1 VKISIS
7 GIRGI
12 FGKDLMLNDV
22 LKFSNN
28 FSVLIKSK
36 KCVIG
41 TDTRL
46 SRNMI
51 AETVKAGLMQCGI
64 DIYNLGIVPTPVVFR
79 ESRKYG
85 AGIVI
90 TSSHN
95 PTEWNGLKLIIEGKG
110 VNQEQL
116 EIITNEQITSKS
128 NIGLENNINSAYID
142 DAVKIIGKVSNSP
155 KVIVDVGGG
164 SAKNIASSLLQKIG
178 CNVITIND
186 DLEKSSRGPD
196 PTSDPLDELIS
207 KSKDS
212 DIGFAFDLD
221 ADRLVVVKNGKKLSS
236 DVTLGLGVAKALQ
249 LGCKNFVLSLDTSIS
264 IEKYIK
270 KKGGTVFRS
279 KVGEVNVI
287 EKIIETQSCAGGEG
301 SSGGFIFP
309 DFNFCRD
316 GILTSGLIVSLM
328 RKDEF
333 HDVLNL
339 MEGYHQIREKIE
351 VDLECQEKIL
361 KAVFDILKEKYRDL
375 QTLDGIKVVV
385 NEDSWFLIRKSN
397 TENIIRIS
405 TESNSL
411 EDAKNIHLQIKEL
424 VKQSHEQ
431 IKRKKDN

>member
-1 VKISIS
+1 
-7 GIRGI
+7 
-12 FGKDLMLNDV
+12 MLNDV

-36 KCVIG
+36 KCVVG

-46 SRNMI
+46 SRNII
-51 AETVKAGLMQCGI
+51 AENVKAGLMQCGV
-64 DIYNLGIVPTPVVFR
+64 DIYNLGVVPTPVVFR

-85 AGIVI
+85 AGIVV
-90 TSSHN
+90 TASHN
-95 PTEWNGLKLIIEGKG
+95 PTEWNGLKMLIDGKG
-110 VNQEQL
+110 INQEQL
-116 EIITNEQITSKS
+116 DLITNEQVTNKSK
-128 NIGLENNINSAYID
+128 IGLENNINSAYVD
-142 DAVKIIGKVSNSP
+142 EAAQIIGKVSDNP

-178 CNVITIND
+178 CDVITINN

-196 PTSDPLDELIS
+196 PTSDPLDELVS
-207 KSKDS
+207 KSKDV

-236 DVTLGLGVAKALQ
+236 DSTLGLGVAKALE

-287 EKIIETQSCAGGEG
+287 EKIVETQSCAGGEG

-333 HDVLNL
+333 SDVLNL
-339 MEGYHQIREKIE
+339 MEKYHQIREKIE
-351 VDLECQEKIL
+351 VGLEYQEKVL
-361 KAVFDILKEKYRDL
+361 KNLFDVLKEKYRNL
-375 QTLDGIKVVV
+375 QTLDGIKVIVD
-385 NEDSWFLIRKSN
+385 EDSWFLIRKSN

-411 EDAKNIHLQIKEL
+411 EDARNIHLQTKEL
-424 VKQSHEQ
+424 VKQSYEQ
-431 IKRKKDN
+431 IK

>member
-1 VKISIS
+1 
-7 GIRGI
+7 
-12 FGKDLMLNDV
+12 MLNDV
-22 LKFSNN
+22 LKFSNS

-36 KCVIG
+36 KCVVG

-46 SRNMI
+46 SRNII
-51 AETVKAGLMQCGI
+51 AETVKAGLMQCGV
-64 DIYNLGIVPTPVVFR
+64 DIYNLGVVPTPVVFR

-85 AGIVI
+85 AGIVV
-90 TSSHN
+90 TASHN
-95 PTEWNGLKLIIEGKG
+95 PTEWNGLKMLIDGKG
-110 VNQEQL
+110 INQEQL
-116 EIITNEQITSKS
+116 DLITNEQVTNKSK
-128 NIGLENNINSAYID
+128 IGLENNINSAYVD
-142 DAVKIIGKVSNSP
+142 EAAQIIGKVSDNP

-178 CNVITIND
+178 CDVITINN

-196 PTSDPLDELIS
+196 PTSDPLDELVS
-207 KSKDS
+207 KSKDV

-236 DVTLGLGVAKALQ
+236 DSTLGLGVAKALE

-279 KVGEVNVI
+279 KVGEINVI
-287 EKIIETQSCAGGEG
+287 EKIVETQSCAGGEG

-333 HDVLNL
+333 SDVLNL
-339 MEGYHQIREKIE
+339 MEKYHQIREKIE
-351 VDLECQEKIL
+351 VGLEYQEKVL
-361 KAVFDILKEKYRDL
+361 KNLFDVLKEKYRNL
-375 QTLDGIKVVV
+375 QTLDGIKVIVD
-385 NEDSWFLIRKSN
+385 EDSWFLIRKSN

-411 EDAKNIHLQIKEL
+411 EDARNIHLQTKEL
-424 VKQSHEQ
+424 VKQSYEQ
-431 IKRKKDN
+431 IK

>member
-1 VKISIS
+1 
-7 GIRGI
+7 
-12 FGKDLMLNDV
+12 MLNDV

-36 KCVIG
+36 KCVVG

-46 SRNMI
+46 SRNII
-51 AETVKAGLMQCGI
+51 AETVKAGLMQCGV
-64 DIYNLGIVPTPVVFR
+64 DIYNLGVVPTPVVFR

-85 AGIVI
+85 AGIVV
-90 TSSHN
+90 TASHN
-95 PTEWNGLKLIIEGKG
+95 PTEWNGLKMLIDGKG
-110 VNQEQL
+110 INQEQL
-116 EIITNEQITSKS
+116 DLITNEQVTNKSK
-128 NIGLENNINSAYID
+128 IGLENNVNSAYVD
-142 DAVKIIGKVSNSP
+142 EAAQIIGKVSDNP

-178 CNVITIND
+178 CDVITINN

-196 PTSDPLDELIS
+196 PTSDPLDELVS
-207 KSKDS
+207 KSKDV

-236 DVTLGLGVAKALQ
+236 DSTLGLGVAKALE

-287 EKIIETQSCAGGEG
+287 EKIVETQSCAGGEG

-333 HDVLNL
+333 SDVLNL
-339 MEGYHQIREKIE
+339 MEKYHQIREKIE
-351 VDLECQEKIL
+351 VGLEYQEKVL
-361 KAVFDILKEKYRDL
+361 KNLFDVLKEKYRNL
-375 QTLDGIKVVV
+375 QTLDGIKVIVD
-385 NEDSWFLIRKSN
+385 EDSWFLIRKSN

-411 EDAKNIHLQIKEL
+411 EDARNIHLQTKEL
-424 VKQSHEQ
+424 VKQSYEQ
-431 IKRKKDN
+431 IK

>member
-1 VKISIS
+1 
-7 GIRGI
+7 
-12 FGKDLMLNDV
+12 MLNDV

-36 KCVIG
+36 KCVVG

-46 SRNMI
+46 SRNII
-51 AETVKAGLMQCGI
+51 AETVKAGLMQCGV
-64 DIYNLGIVPTPVVFR
+64 DIYNLGVVPTPVVFR

-85 AGIVI
+85 AGIVV
-90 TSSHN
+90 TASHN
-95 PTEWNGLKLIIEGKG
+95 PTEWNGLKMLIDGKG
-110 VNQEQL
+110 INQEQL
-116 EIITNEQITSKS
+116 DLITNEQVTNKSK
-128 NIGLENNINSAYID
+128 IGLENNINSAYVD
-142 DAVKIIGKVSNSP
+142 EAAQIIGKVSDNP

-178 CNVITIND
+178 CDVITINN

-196 PTSDPLDELIS
+196 PTSDPLDELVS
-207 KSKDS
+207 KSKDA

-236 DVTLGLGVAKALQ
+236 DYTLGLGVAKALE

-279 KVGEVNVI
+279 KIGEVNVI
-287 EKIIETQSCAGGEG
+287 EKIVETQSCAGGEG

-316 GILTSGLIVSLM
+316 GILTCGLIVSLM

-333 HDVLNL
+333 NDVLNL
-339 MEGYHQIREKIE
+339 MEKYHQIREKIE
-351 VDLECQEKIL
+351 VGLESQEKIL
-361 KAVFDILKEKYRDL
+361 KNLFDILKEKYRNL
-375 QTLDGIKVVV
+375 QTLDGIKVIVD
-385 NEDSWFLIRKSN
+385 EDSWFLIRKSN

-411 EDAKNIHLQIKEL
+411 EYARNIHLQTKEL
-424 VKQSHEQ
+424 VKQSYEQ
-431 IKRKKDN
+431 IK

>member
-1 VKISIS
+1 
-7 GIRGI
+7 
-12 FGKDLMLNDV
+12 MLNDV
-22 LKFSNN
+22 LKFSNS

-36 KCVIG
+36 KCVVG

-46 SRNMI
+46 SRNII
-51 AETVKAGLMQCGI
+51 AETVKAGLMQCGV
-64 DIYNLGIVPTPVVFR
+64 DIYNLGVVPTPVVFR
-79 ESRKYG
+79 ESQKYG
-85 AGIVI
+85 AGIVV
-90 TSSHN
+90 TASHN
-95 PTEWNGLKLIIEGKG
+95 PTEWNGLKMLIDGKG
-110 VNQEQL
+110 INQEQVDL
-116 EIITNEQITSKS
+116 ITNEQVTNKSK
-128 NIGLENNINSAYID
+128 IGLENNINSAYVD
-142 DAVKIIGKVSNSP
+142 EAAQIIGKVSDNP

-178 CNVITIND
+178 CDVITINN

-196 PTSDPLDELIS
+196 PTSDPLDELVS
-207 KSKDS
+207 KSKNV

-236 DVTLGLGVAKALQ
+236 DSTLGLGVAKALE
-249 LGCKNFVLSLDTSIS
+249 LGCKNFVLSQDTSIS

-287 EKIIETQSCAGGEG
+287 EKIVETQSCAGGEG

-333 HDVLNL
+333 SDVLNL
-339 MEGYHQIREKIE
+339 MEKYHQIREKIE
-351 VDLECQEKIL
+351 VGLEYQEKIL
-361 KAVFDILKEKYRDL
+361 KNLFDILKEKYRNL
-375 QTLDGIKVVV
+375 QTLDGIKVIVD
-385 NEDSWFLIRKSN
+385 EDSWFLIRKSN

-411 EDAKNIHLQIKEL
+411 EDARNIHLQTKEL
-424 VKQSHEQ
+424 VKQSYEQ
-431 IKRKKDN
+431 IK

>member
-1 VKISIS
+1 
-7 GIRGI
+7 
-12 FGKDLMLNDV
+12 MLNDV
-22 LKFSNN
+22 LKFSNS

-36 KCVIG
+36 KCVVG

-46 SRNMI
+46 SRNII
-51 AETVKAGLMQCGI
+51 AETVKAGLMQCGV
-64 DIYNLGIVPTPVVFR
+64 DIYNLGVVPTPVVFR

-85 AGIVI
+85 AGIVV
-90 TSSHN
+90 TASHN
-95 PTEWNGLKLIIEGKG
+95 PTEWNGLKMLIDGKG
-110 VNQEQL
+110 INQEQL
-116 EIITNEQITSKS
+116 DLITNEQVTNKSK
-128 NIGLENNINSAYID
+128 IGLENNINSAYVD
-142 DAVKIIGKVSNSP
+142 EAAQIIGKVSDNP

-178 CNVITIND
+178 CDVITINN

-196 PTSDPLDELIS
+196 PTSDPLDELVS
-207 KSKDS
+207 KSKDV

-236 DVTLGLGVAKALQ
+236 DSTLGLGVAKALE

-287 EKIIETQSCAGGEG
+287 EKIVETQSCAGGEG

-333 HDVLNL
+333 SDVLNL
-339 MEGYHQIREKIE
+339 MEKYHQIREKIE
-351 VDLECQEKIL
+351 VGLEYQEKVL
-361 KAVFDILKEKYRDL
+361 KNLFDVLKEKYRNL
-375 QTLDGIKVVV
+375 QTLDGIKVIV

-411 EDAKNIHLQIKEL
+411 EDARNIHLQTKEL
-424 VKQSHEQ
+424 VKQSYEQ
-431 IKRKKDN
+431 IK

>member
-1 VKISIS
+1 
-7 GIRGI
+7 
-12 FGKDLMLNDV
+12 MLNDV
-22 LKFSNN
+22 LKFSNS

-36 KCVIG
+36 KCVVG

-46 SRNMI
+46 SRNII
-51 AETVKAGLMQCGI
+51 AETVKAGLMQCGV
-64 DIYNLGIVPTPVVFR
+64 DIYNLGVVPTPVVFR

-85 AGIVI
+85 AGIVV
-90 TSSHN
+90 TASHN
-95 PTEWNGLKLIIEGKG
+95 PTEWNGLKMLIDGKG
-110 VNQEQL
+110 INQEQL
-116 EIITNEQITSKS
+116 DLITNEQVTNKSK
-128 NIGLENNINSAYID
+128 IGLENNVNSAYVD
-142 DAVKIIGKVSNSP
+142 EAAQIIGKVSDNP

-178 CNVITIND
+178 CDVITINN

-196 PTSDPLDELIS
+196 PTSDPLDELVS
-207 KSKDS
+207 KSKNV

-236 DVTLGLGVAKALQ
+236 DSTLGLGVAKALE

-287 EKIIETQSCAGGEG
+287 EKIVETQSCAGGEG

-333 HDVLNL
+333 SDVLNL
-339 MEGYHQIREKIE
+339 MEKYHQIREKIE
-351 VDLECQEKIL
+351 VGLEYQEKIL
-361 KAVFDILKEKYRDL
+361 KNLFDVLKEKYRNL

-385 NEDSWFLIRKSN
+385 DEDSWFLIRKSN

-411 EDAKNIHLQIKEL
+411 EDARNIHLQTKEL
-424 VKQSHEQ
+424 VKQSYEQ
-431 IKRKKDN
+431 IK

>member
-1 VKISIS
+1 
-7 GIRGI
+7 
-12 FGKDLMLNDV
+12 MLNDV
-22 LKFSNN
+22 LKFSNS

-36 KCVIG
+36 KCVVG

-46 SRNMI
+46 SRNII
-51 AETVKAGLMQCGI
+51 AETVKAGLMQCGV
-64 DIYNLGIVPTPVVFR
+64 DIYNLGVVPTPVVFR

-85 AGIVI
+85 AGIVV
-90 TSSHN
+90 TASHN
-95 PTEWNGLKLIIEGKG
+95 PTEWNGLKMLIDGKG
-110 VNQEQL
+110 INQEQL
-116 EIITNEQITSKS
+116 DLITNEQVTNKSK
-128 NIGLENNINSAYID
+128 IGLENNINSAYVD
-142 DAVKIIGKVSNSP
+142 EAAQIIGKVSDNP

-178 CNVITIND
+178 CDVITINN

-196 PTSDPLDELIS
+196 PTSDPLDELVS
-207 KSKDS
+207 KSKNA

-236 DVTLGLGVAKALQ
+236 DSTLGLGVAKALE
-249 LGCKNFVLSLDTSIS
+249 LGCKNFVLSQDTSIS

-287 EKIIETQSCAGGEG
+287 EKIVETQSCAGGEG

-333 HDVLNL
+333 SDVLNL
-339 MEGYHQIREKIE
+339 MEKYHQIREKIE
-351 VDLECQEKIL
+351 VGLEYQEKIL
-361 KAVFDILKEKYRDL
+361 KNLFDVLKEKYRNL
-375 QTLDGIKVVV
+375 QTLDGIKVIVD
-385 NEDSWFLIRKSN
+385 EDSWFLIRKSN

-411 EDAKNIHLQIKEL
+411 EDARNIHLQTKEL
-424 VKQSHEQ
+424 VKQSYEQ
-431 IKRKKDN
+431 IK

>member
-1 VKISIS
+1 
-7 GIRGI
+7 
-12 FGKDLMLNDV
+12 MLNDV
-22 LKFSNN
+22 LKFSNS

-36 KCVIG
+36 KCVVG

-46 SRNMI
+46 SRNII
-51 AETVKAGLMQCGI
+51 AETVKAGLMQCGV
-64 DIYNLGIVPTPVVFR
+64 DIYNLGVVPTPVVFR

-85 AGIVI
+85 AGIVV
-90 TSSHN
+90 TASHN
-95 PTEWNGLKLIIEGKG
+95 PTEWNGLKMLIDGKG
-110 VNQEQL
+110 INQEQL
-116 EIITNEQITSKS
+116 DLITNEQVTNKSK
-128 NIGLENNINSAYID
+128 IGLENNINSAYVD
-142 DAVKIIGKVSNSP
+142 EAAQIIGKVSDNP

-178 CNVITIND
+178 CDVITINN

-196 PTSDPLDELIS
+196 PTSDPLDELVS
-207 KSKDS
+207 KSKDV

-236 DVTLGLGVAKALQ
+236 DSTLGLGVAKALE

-287 EKIIETQSCAGGEG
+287 EKIVETQSCAGGEG
-301 SSGGFIFP
+301 SSGGFISP
-309 DFNFCRD
+309 DFNLCRD

-333 HDVLNL
+333 SDVLNL
-339 MEGYHQIREKIE
+339 MEKYHQIREKIE
-351 VDLECQEKIL
+351 VGLEYQEKIL
-361 KAVFDILKEKYRDL
+361 KNLFDVLKEKYGNL
-375 QTLDGIKVVV
+375 QTLDGIKVIVD
-385 NEDSWFLIRKSN
+385 EDSWFLIRKSN

-411 EDAKNIHLQIKEL
+411 EDARNIHLQTKEL
-424 VKQSHEQ
+424 VKQSYEQ
-431 IKRKKDN
+431 IK

>member
-1 VKISIS
+1 
-7 GIRGI
+7 
-12 FGKDLMLNDV
+12 MLNDV

-36 KCVIG
+36 KCVVG

-46 SRNMI
+46 SRNII
-51 AETVKAGLMQCGI
+51 AENVKAGLMQCGV
-64 DIYNLGIVPTPVVFR
+64 DIYNLGVVPTPVVFR

-85 AGIVI
+85 AGIVV
-90 TSSHN
+90 TASHN
-95 PTEWNGLKLIIEGKG
+95 PTEWNGLKMLIDGKG
-110 VNQEQL
+110 INQEQL
-116 EIITNEQITSKS
+116 DLITNEQVTNKSK
-128 NIGLENNINSAYID
+128 IGLENNINSAYVD
-142 DAVKIIGKVSNSP
+142 EAAQIIGKVSDNP

-178 CNVITIND
+178 CDVITINN

-196 PTSDPLDELIS
+196 PTSDPLDELVS
-207 KSKDS
+207 KSKDV

-236 DVTLGLGVAKALQ
+236 DSTLGLGVAKALE

-287 EKIIETQSCAGGEG
+287 EKIVETQSCAGGEG

-333 HDVLNL
+333 SDVLNL
-339 MEGYHQIREKIE
+339 MVKYHQIREKIE
-351 VDLECQEKIL
+351 VGLEYQEKVL
-361 KAVFDILKEKYRDL
+361 KNLFDVLKEKYRNL
-375 QTLDGIKVVV
+375 QTLDGIKVIID
-385 NEDSWFLIRKSN
+385 EDSWFLIRKSN

-411 EDAKNIHLQIKEL
+411 EDARNIHLQTKEL
-424 VKQSHEQ
+424 VKQSYEQ
-431 IKRKKDN
+431 IK

>member
-1 VKISIS
+1 
-7 GIRGI
+7 
-12 FGKDLMLNDV
+12 MLNDV
-22 LKFSNN
+22 LKFSNS

-36 KCVIG
+36 KCVVG

-46 SRNMI
+46 SRNII
-51 AETVKAGLMQCGI
+51 AETVKAGLMQCGV
-64 DIYNLGIVPTPVVFR
+64 DIYNLGVVPTPVVFR
-79 ESRKYG
+79 ESQKYG
-85 AGIVI
+85 AGIVV
-90 TSSHN
+90 TASHN
-95 PTEWNGLKLIIEGKG
+95 PTEWNGLKMLIDGKG
-110 VNQEQL
+110 INQEQL
-116 EIITNEQITSKS
+116 DLITNEQVTNKSK
-128 NIGLENNINSAYID
+128 IGLENNINSAYVD
-142 DAVKIIGKVSNSP
+142 EAAQIIGKVSDNP
-155 KVIVDVGGG
+155 KVIVDIGGG

-178 CNVITIND
+178 CDVITINN

-196 PTSDPLDELIS
+196 PTSDPLDELVS
-207 KSKDS
+207 KSKDV

-236 DVTLGLGVAKALQ
+236 DSTLGLGVAKALE

-287 EKIIETQSCAGGEG
+287 EKIVETQSCAGGEG

-333 HDVLNL
+333 SDVLNL
-339 MEGYHQIREKIE
+339 MEKYHQIREKIE
-351 VDLECQEKIL
+351 VGLEYQEKVL
-361 KAVFDILKEKYRDL
+361 KNLFDVLKEKYRNL
-375 QTLDGIKVVV
+375 QTLDGIKVIVD
-385 NEDSWFLIRKSN
+385 EDSWFLIRKSN

-411 EDAKNIHLQIKEL
+411 EDARNIHLQTKEL
-424 VKQSHEQ
+424 VKQSYEQ
-431 IKRKKDN
+431 IK

>member
-1 VKISIS
+1 
-7 GIRGI
+7 
-12 FGKDLMLNDV
+12 MLNDV
-22 LKFSNN
+22 LKFSNS

-36 KCVIG
+36 KCVVG

-46 SRNMI
+46 SRNII
-51 AETVKAGLMQCGI
+51 AETVKAGLMQCGV

-85 AGIVI
+85 AGIVV
-90 TSSHN
+90 TASHN
-95 PTEWNGLKLIIEGKG
+95 PTEWNGLKMLIDGKG
-110 VNQEQL
+110 INQEQL
-116 EIITNEQITSKS
+116 DLITNEQVTNKSK
-128 NIGLENNINSAYID
+128 IGLENNINSAYVD
-142 DAVKIIGKVSNSP
+142 EAAQIIGKVSDNP

-178 CNVITIND
+178 CDVITINN

-196 PTSDPLDELIS
+196 PTSDPLDELVS
-207 KSKDS
+207 KSKDV

-236 DVTLGLGVAKALQ
+236 DSTLGLGVAKALE

-287 EKIIETQSCAGGEG
+287 EKIVETQSCAGGEG

-333 HDVLNL
+333 SDVLNL
-339 MEGYHQIREKIE
+339 MEKYHQIREKIE
-351 VDLECQEKIL
+351 VGLEYQEKVL
-361 KAVFDILKEKYRDL
+361 KNLFDVLKEKYRNL
-375 QTLDGIKVVV
+375 QTLDGIKVIVD
-385 NEDSWFLIRKSN
+385 EDSWFLIRKSN

-411 EDAKNIHLQIKEL
+411 EDARNIHLQTKEI
-424 VKQSHEQ
+424 VKQSYEQ
-431 IKRKKDN
+431 IK

>member
-1 VKISIS
+1 
-7 GIRGI
+7 
-12 FGKDLMLNDV
+12 MLNDV

-36 KCVIG
+36 KCVVG

-46 SRNMI
+46 SRNII
-51 AETVKAGLMQCGI
+51 AENVKAGLMQCGV
-64 DIYNLGIVPTPVVFR
+64 DIYNLGVVPTPVVFR

-85 AGIVI
+85 AGIVV
-90 TSSHN
+90 TASHN
-95 PTEWNGLKLIIEGKG
+95 PTEWNGLKMLIDGKG
-110 VNQEQL
+110 INQEQL
-116 EIITNEQITSKS
+116 DLITNEQVTNKSK
-128 NIGLENNINSAYID
+128 IGLENNINSAYVD
-142 DAVKIIGKVSNSP
+142 EAAQIIGKVSDNP

-178 CNVITIND
+178 CDVITINN

-207 KSKDS
+207 KSKDV

-236 DVTLGLGVAKALQ
+236 DSTLGLGVAKALE

-287 EKIIETQSCAGGEG
+287 EKIVETQSCAGGEG

-333 HDVLNL
+333 SDVLNL
-339 MEGYHQIREKIE
+339 MEKYHQIREKIE
-351 VDLECQEKIL
+351 VGLEYQEKVL
-361 KAVFDILKEKYRDL
+361 KNLFDVLKEKYRNL
-375 QTLDGIKVVV
+375 QTLDGIKVIVD
-385 NEDSWFLIRKSN
+385 EDSWFLIRKSN

-411 EDAKNIHLQIKEL
+411 EDARNIHLQTKEL
-424 VKQSHEQ
+424 VKQSYEQ
-431 IKRKKDN
+431 IK

>member
-1 VKISIS
+1 
-7 GIRGI
+7 
-12 FGKDLMLNDV
+12 MLNDV

-36 KCVIG
+36 KCVVG

-46 SRNMI
+46 SRNII
-51 AETVKAGLMQCGI
+51 AETVKAGLMQCGV
-64 DIYNLGIVPTPVVFR
+64 DIYNLGVVPTPVVFR
-79 ESRKYG
+79 ESQKYG
-85 AGIVI
+85 AGIVV
-90 TSSHN
+90 TASHN
-95 PTEWNGLKLIIEGKG
+95 PTEWNGLKMLIDGKG
-110 VNQEQL
+110 INQEQL
-116 EIITNEQITSKS
+116 DLITNEQVTNKSK
-128 NIGLENNINSAYID
+128 IGLENNINSAYVD
-142 DAVKIIGKVSNSP
+142 EAAQIIGKVSDNP

-178 CNVITIND
+178 CDVITINN

-196 PTSDPLDELIS
+196 PTSDPLDELVS
-207 KSKDS
+207 KSKDV

-236 DVTLGLGVAKALQ
+236 DSTLGLGVAKALE
-249 LGCKNFVLSLDTSIS
+249 LGCKNFVLSQDTSIS

-287 EKIIETQSCAGGEG
+287 EKIVETQSCAGGEG

-333 HDVLNL
+333 SDVLNL
-339 MEGYHQIREKIE
+339 MEKYHQIREKIE
-351 VDLECQEKIL
+351 VGLEYQEKVL
-361 KAVFDILKEKYRDL
+361 KNLFDVLKEKYRNL
-375 QTLDGIKVVV
+375 QTLDGIKVIVD
-385 NEDSWFLIRKSN
+385 EDSWFLIRKSN

-411 EDAKNIHLQIKEL
+411 EDARNIHLQTKEL
-424 VKQSHEQ
+424 VKQSYEQ
-431 IKRKKDN
+431 IK

>member
-1 VKISIS
+1 
-7 GIRGI
+7 
-12 FGKDLMLNDV
+12 MLNDV
-22 LKFSNN
+22 LKFSNS

-36 KCVIG
+36 KCVVG

-46 SRNMI
+46 SRNII
-51 AETVKAGLMQCGI
+51 AETVKAGLMQCGV
-64 DIYNLGIVPTPVVFR
+64 DIYNLGVVPTPVVFR

-85 AGIVI
+85 AGIVV
-90 TSSHN
+90 TASHN
-95 PTEWNGLKLIIEGKG
+95 PTEWNGLKMLIDGKG
-110 VNQEQL
+110 INQEQL
-116 EIITNEQITSKS
+116 DLITNEQVTNKSK
-128 NIGLENNINSAYID
+128 IGLENNINSAYVD
-142 DAVKIIGKVSNSP
+142 EAAQIIGKVSDNP

-178 CNVITIND
+178 CDVITINN

-196 PTSDPLDELIS
+196 PTSDPLDELVS
-207 KSKDS
+207 KSKDV

-221 ADRLVVVKNGKKLSS
+221 ADRLVVVKDGKKLSS
-236 DVTLGLGVAKALQ
+236 DSTLGLGVAKALE

-287 EKIIETQSCAGGEG
+287 EKIVETQSCAGGEG

-333 HDVLNL
+333 SDVLNL
-339 MEGYHQIREKIE
+339 MEKYHQIREKIE
-351 VDLECQEKIL
+351 VGLEYQEKVL
-361 KAVFDILKEKYRDL
+361 KNLFDVLKEKYRNL
-375 QTLDGIKVVV
+375 QTLDGIKVIVD
-385 NEDSWFLIRKSN
+385 EDSWFLIRKSN

-411 EDAKNIHLQIKEL
+411 EDARNIHLQTKEL
-424 VKQSHEQ
+424 VKQSYEQ
-431 IKRKKDN
+431 IK

>member
-22 LKFSNN
+22 LKFSNS

-36 KCVIG
+36 KCVVG

-46 SRNMI
+46 SRNII
-51 AETVKAGLMQCGI
+51 AETVKAGLMQCGV
-64 DIYNLGIVPTPVVFR
+64 DIYNLGVVPTPVVFR
-79 ESRKYG
+79 ESQKYG
-85 AGIVI
+85 AGIVV
-90 TSSHN
+90 TASHN
-95 PTEWNGLKLIIEGKG
+95 PTEWNGLKMLIDGKG
-110 VNQEQL
+110 INQEQL
-116 EIITNEQITSKS
+116 DLITNEQVTNKSK
-128 NIGLENNINSAYID
+128 IGLENNINSAYVD
-142 DAVKIIGKVSNSP
+142 EAAQIIGKVSDNP

-178 CNVITIND
+178 CDVITINN

-196 PTSDPLDELIS
+196 PTSDPLDELVS
-207 KSKDS
+207 KSKDV

-236 DVTLGLGVAKALQ
+236 DSTLGLGVAKALE
-249 LGCKNFVLSLDTSIS
+249 LGCKNFVLSQDTSIS

-287 EKIIETQSCAGGEG
+287 EKIVETQSCAGGEG

-333 HDVLNL
+333 SDVLNL
-339 MEGYHQIREKIE
+339 MEKYHQIREKIE
-351 VDLECQEKIL
+351 VGLEYQEKVL
-361 KAVFDILKEKYRDL
+361 KNLFDVLKEKYRNL
-375 QTLDGIKVVV
+375 QTLDGIKVIVD
-385 NEDSWFLIRKSN
+385 EDSWFLIRKSN

-411 EDAKNIHLQIKEL
+411 EDARNIHLQTKEL
-424 VKQSHEQ
+424 VKQSYEQ
-431 IKRKKDN
+431 IK

>member
-1 VKISIS
+1 
-7 GIRGI
+7 
-12 FGKDLMLNDV
+12 MLNDV
-22 LKFSNN
+22 LKFSNS

-36 KCVIG
+36 KCVVG

-46 SRNMI
+46 SRNII
-51 AETVKAGLMQCGI
+51 AETVKAGLMQCGV
-64 DIYNLGIVPTPVVFR
+64 DIYNLGVVPTPVVFR

-85 AGIVI
+85 AGIVV
-90 TSSHN
+90 TASHN
-95 PTEWNGLKLIIEGKG
+95 PTEWNGLKMLIDGKG
-110 VNQEQL
+110 INQEQL
-116 EIITNEQITSKS
+116 DLITNEQVTNKSK
-128 NIGLENNINSAYID
+128 IGLENNINSAYVD
-142 DAVKIIGKVSNSP
+142 EAAQIIGKVSDNP

-164 SAKNIASSLLQKIG
+164 SAKNTASSLLQKIG
-178 CNVITIND
+178 CDVITINN

-196 PTSDPLDELIS
+196 PTSDPLDELVS
-207 KSKDS
+207 KSKDV

-236 DVTLGLGVAKALQ
+236 DSTLGLGVAKALE

-287 EKIIETQSCAGGEG
+287 EKIVETQSCAGGEG

-333 HDVLNL
+333 SDVLNL
-339 MEGYHQIREKIE
+339 MEKYHQIREKIE
-351 VDLECQEKIL
+351 VGLEYQEKVL
-361 KAVFDILKEKYRDL
+361 KNLFDVLKEKYRNL
-375 QTLDGIKVVV
+375 QTLDGIKVIVD
-385 NEDSWFLIRKSN
+385 EDSWFLIRKSN

-411 EDAKNIHLQIKEL
+411 EDARNIHLQTKEL
-424 VKQSHEQ
+424 VKQSYEQ
-431 IKRKKDN
+431 IK

>member
-1 VKISIS
+1 
-7 GIRGI
+7 
-12 FGKDLMLNDV
+12 MLNDV

-279 KVGEVNVI
+279 KVGEINVI

>member
-1 VKISIS
+1 
-7 GIRGI
+7 
-12 FGKDLMLNDV
+12 MLNDA

-36 KCVIG
+36 KCVVG

-46 SRNMI
+46 SRNII
-51 AETVKAGLMQCGI
+51 AETVKAGLMQCGV
-64 DIYNLGIVPTPVVFR
+64 DIYNLGVVPTPVVFR

-85 AGIVI
+85 AGIVV
-90 TSSHN
+90 TASHN
-95 PTEWNGLKLIIEGKG
+95 PTEWNGLKMLIDGKG
-110 VNQEQL
+110 INQEQL
-116 EIITNEQITSKS
+116 DLITNEQVTSKS
-128 NIGLENNINSAYID
+128 KIGLENNINSAYVD
-142 DAVKIIGKVSNSP
+142 EAAQIIGKVSDNP

-178 CNVITIND
+178 CDVITINN

-196 PTSDPLDELIS
+196 PTSDPLDELVS
-207 KSKDS
+207 KSKDV

-236 DVTLGLGVAKALQ
+236 DSTLGLGVAKALE

-287 EKIIETQSCAGGEG
+287 EKIVETQSCAGGEG

-333 HDVLNL
+333 SDVLNL
-339 MEGYHQIREKIE
+339 MEKYHQIREKIE
-351 VDLECQEKIL
+351 VGLEYQEKVL
-361 KAVFDILKEKYRDL
+361 KNLFDVLKEKYRNL
-375 QTLDGIKVVV
+375 QTLDGIKVIID
-385 NEDSWFLIRKSN
+385 EDSWFLIRKSN

-411 EDAKNIHLQIKEL
+411 EDARNIHLQTKEL
-424 VKQSHEQ
+424 VKQSYEQ
-431 IKRKKDN
+431 IK

>member
-1 VKISIS
+1 
-7 GIRGI
+7 
-12 FGKDLMLNDV
+12 MLNDV
-22 LKFSNN
+22 LKFSNS

-36 KCVIG
+36 KCVVG

-46 SRNMI
+46 SRNII
-51 AETVKAGLMQCGI
+51 AETVKAGLMQCGV
-64 DIYNLGIVPTPVVFR
+64 DIYNLGVVPTPVVFR

-85 AGIVI
+85 AGIVV
-90 TSSHN
+90 TASHN
-95 PTEWNGLKLIIEGKG
+95 PTEWNGLKMLIDGKG
-110 VNQEQL
+110 INQEQL
-116 EIITNEQITSKS
+116 DLITNEQVTNKSK
-128 NIGLENNINSAYID
+128 IGLENNINSAYVD
-142 DAVKIIGKVSNSP
+142 EAAQIIGKVSDNP

-178 CNVITIND
+178 CDVITINN

-196 PTSDPLDELIS
+196 PTSDPLDELVS
-207 KSKDS
+207 KSKNV

-236 DVTLGLGVAKALQ
+236 DSTLGLGVAKALE

-287 EKIIETQSCAGGEG
+287 EKIVETQSCAGGEG

-333 HDVLNL
+333 SDVLNL
-339 MEGYHQIREKIE
+339 MEKYHQIREKIE
-351 VDLECQEKIL
+351 VGLEYQEKVL
-361 KAVFDILKEKYRDL
+361 KNLFDILKEKYRNL
-375 QTLDGIKVVV
+375 QTLDGIKVIVD
-385 NEDSWFLIRKSN
+385 EDSWFLIRKSN

-411 EDAKNIHLQIKEL
+411 EDARNIHLQTKEL
-424 VKQSHEQ
+424 VKQSYEQ
-431 IKRKKDN
+431 IK

>member
-1 VKISIS
+1 
-7 GIRGI
+7 
-12 FGKDLMLNDV
+12 MLNDV
-22 LKFSNN
+22 LKFSNS

-36 KCVIG
+36 KCVVG

-46 SRNMI
+46 SRNII
-51 AETVKAGLMQCGI
+51 AENVKAGLMQCGV
-64 DIYNLGIVPTPVVFR
+64 DIYNLGVVPTPVVFR

-85 AGIVI
+85 AGIVV
-90 TSSHN
+90 TASHN
-95 PTEWNGLKLIIEGKG
+95 PTEWNGLKMLIDGKG
-110 VNQEQL
+110 INQEQL
-116 EIITNEQITSKS
+116 DLITNEQVTNKSK
-128 NIGLENNINSAYID
+128 IGLDNNINSAYVD
-142 DAVKIIGKVSNSP
+142 EAAQIIGKVSDNP

-178 CNVITIND
+178 CDVITINN

-196 PTSDPLDELIS
+196 PTSDPLDELVS
-207 KSKDS
+207 KSKDV

-236 DVTLGLGVAKALQ
+236 DSTLGLGVAKALE

-287 EKIIETQSCAGGEG
+287 KKIVETQSCAGGEG

-333 HDVLNL
+333 SDVLNL
-339 MEGYHQIREKIE
+339 MEKYHQIREKIE
-351 VDLECQEKIL
+351 VGLEYQEKIL
-361 KAVFDILKEKYRDL
+361 KNLFDVLKEKYRNL
-375 QTLDGIKVVV
+375 QTLDGIKVIVD
-385 NEDSWFLIRKSN
+385 EDSWFLIRKSN

-411 EDAKNIHLQIKEL
+411 EDARNIHLQTKEL
-424 VKQSHEQ
+424 VKQSYEQ
-431 IKRKKDN
+431 IK

>member
-1 VKISIS
+1 
-7 GIRGI
+7 
-12 FGKDLMLNDV
+12 MLNDV
-22 LKFSNN
+22 LKFSNS
-28 FSVLIKSK
+28 FSVMIKSK
-36 KCVIG
+36 KCVVG

-46 SRNMI
+46 SRNII
-51 AETVKAGLMQCGI
+51 AETVKAGLMQCGV
-64 DIYNLGIVPTPVVFR
+64 DIYNLGVVPTPVVFR

-85 AGIVI
+85 AGIVV
-90 TSSHN
+90 TASHN
-95 PTEWNGLKLIIEGKG
+95 PTEWNGLKMLIDGKG
-110 VNQEQL
+110 INQEQL
-116 EIITNEQITSKS
+116 DLITNEQVTNKSK
-128 NIGLENNINSAYID
+128 IGLENNINSAYVD
-142 DAVKIIGKVSNSP
+142 EAAQIIGKVSDNP

-164 SAKNIASSLLQKIG
+164 SAKNTASSLLQKIG
-178 CNVITIND
+178 CDVITINN

-196 PTSDPLDELIS
+196 PTSDPLDELVS
-207 KSKDS
+207 KSKDV

-236 DVTLGLGVAKALQ
+236 DSTLGLGVAKALE

-287 EKIIETQSCAGGEG
+287 EKIVETQSCAGGEG

-333 HDVLNL
+333 SDVLNL
-339 MEGYHQIREKIE
+339 MEKYHQIREKIE
-351 VDLECQEKIL
+351 VGLEYQEKVL
-361 KAVFDILKEKYRDL
+361 KNLFDVLKEKYRNL
-375 QTLDGIKVVV
+375 QTLDGIKVIID
-385 NEDSWFLIRKSN
+385 EDSWFLIRKSN

-411 EDAKNIHLQIKEL
+411 EDARNIHLQTKEL
-424 VKQSHEQ
+424 VKQSYEQ
-431 IKRKKDN
+431 IK

>member
-1 VKISIS
+1 
-7 GIRGI
+7 
-12 FGKDLMLNDV
+12 MLNDV
-22 LKFSNN
+22 LKFSNS

-36 KCVIG
+36 KCVVG

-46 SRNMI
+46 SRNII
-51 AETVKAGLMQCGI
+51 AETVKAGLMQCGV
-64 DIYNLGIVPTPVVFR
+64 DIYNLGVVPTPVVFR
-79 ESRKYG
+79 ESQKYG
-85 AGIVI
+85 AGIVV
-90 TSSHN
+90 TASHN
-95 PTEWNGLKLIIEGKG
+95 PTEWNGLKMLIDGKG
-110 VNQEQL
+110 INQEQL
-116 EIITNEQITSKS
+116 DLITNEQVTNKSK
-128 NIGLENNINSAYID
+128 IGLENNINSAYVD
-142 DAVKIIGKVSNSP
+142 EAAQIIGKVSDNP

-178 CNVITIND
+178 CDVITINN

-196 PTSDPLDELIS
+196 PTSDPLDELVS
-207 KSKDS
+207 KSKNV

-236 DVTLGLGVAKALQ
+236 DSTLGLGVAKALE

-287 EKIIETQSCAGGEG
+287 EKIVETQSCAGGEG

-333 HDVLNL
+333 SDVLNL
-339 MEGYHQIREKIE
+339 MEKYHQIREKIE
-351 VDLECQEKIL
+351 VGLEYQEKIL
-361 KAVFDILKEKYRDL
+361 KNLFDVLKEKYRNL
-375 QTLDGIKVVV
+375 QTLDGIKVIVD
-385 NEDSWFLIRKSN
+385 EDSWFLIRKSN

-411 EDAKNIHLQIKEL
+411 EDARNIHLQTKEL
-424 VKQSHEQ
+424 VKQSYEQ
-431 IKRKKDN
+431 IK

>member
-1 VKISIS
+1 
-7 GIRGI
+7 
-12 FGKDLMLNDV
+12 MLNDA

-36 KCVIG
+36 KCVVG

-46 SRNMI
+46 SRNII
-51 AETVKAGLMQCGI
+51 AENVKAGLMQCGV
-64 DIYNLGIVPTPVVFR
+64 DIYNLGVVPTPVVFR

-85 AGIVI
+85 AGIVV
-90 TSSHN
+90 TASHN
-95 PTEWNGLKLIIEGKG
+95 PTEWNGLKMLIDGKG
-110 VNQEQL
+110 INQEQL
-116 EIITNEQITSKS
+116 DLITNEQVTNKSK
-128 NIGLENNINSAYID
+128 IGLENNINSAYVD
-142 DAVKIIGKVSNSP
+142 EAAQIIGKVSDNP

-178 CNVITIND
+178 CDVITINN

-196 PTSDPLDELIS
+196 PTSDPLDELVS
-207 KSKDS
+207 KSKDV

-236 DVTLGLGVAKALQ
+236 DSTLGLGVAKALE

-287 EKIIETQSCAGGEG
+287 EKIVETQSCAGGEG

-333 HDVLNL
+333 SDVLNL
-339 MEGYHQIREKIE
+339 MEKYHQIREKIE
-351 VDLECQEKIL
+351 VGLEYQEKVL
-361 KAVFDILKEKYRDL
+361 KNLFDVLKEKYRNL
-375 QTLDGIKVVV
+375 QTLDGIKVIVD
-385 NEDSWFLIRKSN
+385 EDSWFLIRKSN

-411 EDAKNIHLQIKEL
+411 EDARNIHLQTKEL
-424 VKQSHEQ
+424 VKQSYEQ
-431 IKRKKDN
+431 IK

>member
-1 VKISIS
+1 
-7 GIRGI
+7 
-12 FGKDLMLNDV
+12 MLNDV

-36 KCVIG
+36 KCVVG

-46 SRNMI
+46 SRNII
-51 AETVKAGLMQCGI
+51 AETVKAGLMQCGV
-64 DIYNLGIVPTPVVFR
+64 DIYNLGVVPTPVVFR

-85 AGIVI
+85 AGIVV
-90 TSSHN
+90 TASHN
-95 PTEWNGLKLIIEGKG
+95 PTEWNGLKMLIDGKG
-110 VNQEQL
+110 INQEQL
-116 EIITNEQITSKS
+116 DLITNEQVTNKSK
-128 NIGLENNINSAYID
+128 IGLENNINSAYVD
-142 DAVKIIGKVSNSP
+142 EAAQIIGKVSDNP

-178 CNVITIND
+178 CDVITINN

-196 PTSDPLDELIS
+196 PTSDPLDELVS
-207 KSKDS
+207 KSKDV

-236 DVTLGLGVAKALQ
+236 DSTLGLGVAKALE

-333 HDVLNL
+333 SDVLNL
-339 MEGYHQIREKIE
+339 MEKYHQIREKIE
-351 VDLECQEKIL
+351 VGLEYQEKVL
-361 KAVFDILKEKYRDL
+361 KNLFDVLKEKYKNL
-375 QTLDGIKVVV
+375 QTLDGIKVIVD
-385 NEDSWFLIRKSN
+385 EDSWFLIRKSN

-411 EDAKNIHLQIKEL
+411 EDARNIHLQTKEL
-424 VKQSHEQ
+424 VKQSYEQ
-431 IKRKKDN
+431 IK

>member
-1 VKISIS
+1 
-7 GIRGI
+7 
-12 FGKDLMLNDV
+12 MLNDA

-36 KCVIG
+36 KCVVG

-46 SRNMI
+46 SRNII
-51 AETVKAGLMQCGI
+51 AETVKAGLMQCGV
-64 DIYNLGIVPTPVVFR
+64 DIYNLGVVPTPVVFR

-85 AGIVI
+85 AGIVV
-90 TSSHN
+90 TASHN
-95 PTEWNGLKLIIEGKG
+95 PTEWNGLKMLIDGKG
-110 VNQEQL
+110 INQEQL
-116 EIITNEQITSKS
+116 DLITNEQVTNKSK
-128 NIGLENNINSAYID
+128 IGLENNINSAYVD
-142 DAVKIIGKVSNSP
+142 EAAQIIGKVSDNP

-178 CNVITIND
+178 CDVITINN

-196 PTSDPLDELIS
+196 PTSDPLDELVS
-207 KSKDS
+207 KSKDV

-236 DVTLGLGVAKALQ
+236 DSTLGLGVAKALE

-287 EKIIETQSCAGGEG
+287 EKIVETQSCAGGEG

-333 HDVLNL
+333 SDVLNL
-339 MEGYHQIREKIE
+339 MEKYHQIREKIE
-351 VDLECQEKIL
+351 VGLEYQEKVL
-361 KAVFDILKEKYRDL
+361 KNLFDVLKEKYRNL
-375 QTLDGIKVVV
+375 QTLDGIKVIVD
-385 NEDSWFLIRKSN
+385 EDSWFLIRKSN

-411 EDAKNIHLQIKEL
+411 EDARNIHLQTKEL
-424 VKQSHEQ
+424 VKQSYEQ
-431 IKRKKDN
+431 IK

>member
-1 VKISIS
+1 
-7 GIRGI
+7 
-12 FGKDLMLNDV
+12 MLNDV
-22 LKFSNN
+22 LKFSNS

-36 KCVIG
+36 KCVVG

-46 SRNMI
+46 SRNII
-51 AETVKAGLMQCGI
+51 AENVKAGLMQCGV
-64 DIYNLGIVPTPVVFR
+64 DIYNLGVVPTPVVFR

-85 AGIVI
+85 AGIVV
-90 TSSHN
+90 TASHN
-95 PTEWNGLKLIIEGKG
+95 PTEWNGLKMLIDGKG
-110 VNQEQL
+110 INQEQL
-116 EIITNEQITSKS
+116 DLITNEQVTNKSK
-128 NIGLENNINSAYID
+128 IGLENNINSAYVD
-142 DAVKIIGKVSNSP
+142 EAAQIIGKVSDNP

-178 CNVITIND
+178 CDVITINN

-196 PTSDPLDELIS
+196 PTSDPLDELVS
-207 KSKDS
+207 KSKDV

-236 DVTLGLGVAKALQ
+236 DSTLGLGVAKALE

-287 EKIIETQSCAGGEG
+287 EKIVETQSCAGGEG

-333 HDVLNL
+333 SDVLNL
-339 MEGYHQIREKIE
+339 MEKYHQIREKIE
-351 VDLECQEKIL
+351 VGLEYQEKVL
-361 KAVFDILKEKYRDL
+361 KNLFDVLKEKYRNL
-375 QTLDGIKVVV
+375 QTLDGIKVIVG
-385 NEDSWFLIRKSN
+385 EDSWFLIRKSN

-411 EDAKNIHLQIKEL
+411 EDARNIHLQTKEL
-424 VKQSHEQ
+424 VKQSYEQ
-431 IKRKKDN
+431 IK

>member
-1 VKISIS
+1 
-7 GIRGI
+7 
-12 FGKDLMLNDV
+12 MLNDV

-46 SRNMI
+46 SRNII
-51 AETVKAGLMQCGI
+51 AETVKAGLMQCGV
-64 DIYNLGIVPTPVVFR
+64 DIYNLGVVPTPIVFR

-85 AGIVI
+85 AGIVV

-95 PTEWNGLKLIIEGKG
+95 PPEWNGLKMLIEGKG
-110 VNQEQL
+110 INQEQL
-116 EIITNEQITSKS
+116 DLITNEQVTSKS
-128 NIGLENNINSAYID
+128 KIGLENNITSVYVDEA
-142 DAVKIIGKVSNSP
+142 AKIIGKIHGSP

-178 CNVITIND
+178 CNVITINN

-196 PTSDPLDELIS
+196 PTSDPLDELVS
-207 KSKDS
+207 KSKDG

-221 ADRLVVVKNGKKLSS
+221 ADRLVVAMNGKKLGT
-236 DVTLGLGVAKALQ
+236 DVTLGLGVAKAFE
-249 LGCKNFVLSLDTSIS
+249 LGCKKFVLSLDTSVS

-270 KKGGTVFRS
+270 KRGGTISRS

-287 EKIIETQSCAGGEG
+287 EKIVETQSSAGGEG
-301 SSGGFIFP
+301 SSGGFVFP
-309 DFNFCRD
+309 DFNYCRD
-316 GILTSGLIVSLM
+316 GILTSGLIAALIG
-328 RKDEF
+328 KDEF

-339 MEGYHQIREKIE
+339 MEKYHQIREKVE
-351 VDLECQEKIL
+351 VDLEYQEKIL
-361 KAVFDILKEKYRDL
+361 KNLFDILKEKYTNL
-375 QTLDGIKVVV
+375 QTLDGIKVIVD
-385 NEDSWFLIRKSN
+385 EDSWFLIRKSN

-411 EDAKNIHLQIKEL
+411 ENTRNIHLQIKDL
-424 VKQSHEQ
+424 VKQSYEQ
-431 IKRKKDN
+431 IK

>member
-1 VKISIS
+1 
-7 GIRGI
+7 
-12 FGKDLMLNDV
+12 MLNDV

-36 KCVIG
+36 KCVVG

-46 SRNMI
+46 SRNII
-51 AETVKAGLMQCGI
+51 AETVKAGLMQCGV

-79 ESRKYG
+79 ESQKYG
-85 AGIVI
+85 AGIVV
-90 TSSHN
+90 TASHN
-95 PTEWNGLKLIIEGKG
+95 PTEWNGLKMLIDGKG
-110 VNQEQL
+110 INQEQL
-116 EIITNEQITSKS
+116 DLITNEQVTNKSK
-128 NIGLENNINSAYID
+128 IGLENNINSAYVD
-142 DAVKIIGKVSNSP
+142 EAAQIIGKVSDNP

-178 CNVITIND
+178 CDVITINN

-196 PTSDPLDELIS
+196 PTSDPLDELVS
-207 KSKDS
+207 KSKDV

-236 DVTLGLGVAKALQ
+236 DSTLGLGVAKALE

-287 EKIIETQSCAGGEG
+287 EKIVETQSCAGGEG

-333 HDVLNL
+333 SDVLNL
-339 MEGYHQIREKIE
+339 MEKYHQIREKIE
-351 VDLECQEKIL
+351 VGLEYQEKVL
-361 KAVFDILKEKYRDL
+361 KNLFDVLKEKYRNL
-375 QTLDGIKVVV
+375 QTLDGIKVIVD
-385 NEDSWFLIRKSN
+385 EDSWFLIRKSN

-411 EDAKNIHLQIKEL
+411 EDARNIHLQTKEL
-424 VKQSHEQ
+424 VKQSYEQ
-431 IKRKKDN
+431 IK

>member
-1 VKISIS
+1 
-7 GIRGI
+7 
-12 FGKDLMLNDV
+12 MLNDV
-22 LKFSNN
+22 LKFSNS

-36 KCVIG
+36 KCVVG

-46 SRNMI
+46 SRNII
-51 AETVKAGLMQCGI
+51 AENVKAGLMQCGV
-64 DIYNLGIVPTPVVFR
+64 DIYNLGVVPTPVVFR

-85 AGIVI
+85 AGIVV
-90 TSSHN
+90 TASHN
-95 PTEWNGLKLIIEGKG
+95 PTEWNGLKMLIDGKG
-110 VNQEQL
+110 INQEQL
-116 EIITNEQITSKS
+116 DLITNEQVTNKSK
-128 NIGLENNINSAYID
+128 IGLENNINSAYVD
-142 DAVKIIGKVSNSP
+142 EAAQIIGKVSDNP

-178 CNVITIND
+178 CDVITINN

-196 PTSDPLDELIS
+196 PTSDPLDELVS
-207 KSKDS
+207 KSKDV

-236 DVTLGLGVAKALQ
+236 DSTLGLGVAKALE
-249 LGCKNFVLSLDTSIS
+249 LGCKNFVLSQDTSIS

-287 EKIIETQSCAGGEG
+287 EKIVETQSCAGGEG

-333 HDVLNL
+333 SDVLNL
-339 MEGYHQIREKIE
+339 MEKYHQIREKIE
-351 VDLECQEKIL
+351 VGLEYQEKIL
-361 KAVFDILKEKYRDL
+361 KNLFDVLKEKYRNL
-375 QTLDGIKVVV
+375 QTLDGIKVIVD
-385 NEDSWFLIRKSN
+385 EDSWFLIRKSN

-411 EDAKNIHLQIKEL
+411 EDARNIHLQTKEL
-424 VKQSHEQ
+424 VKQSYEQ
-431 IKRKKDN
+431 IK

>member
-1 VKISIS
+1 
-7 GIRGI
+7 
-12 FGKDLMLNDV
+12 MLNDV

-46 SRNMI
+46 SRNII
-51 AETVKAGLMQCGI
+51 AETVKAGLMQCGV
-64 DIYNLGIVPTPVVFR
+64 DIYNLGVVPTPVVFK
-79 ESRKYG
+79 ESQKYG
-85 AGIVI
+85 AGIVV
-90 TSSHN
+90 TASHN
-95 PTEWNGLKLIIEGKG
+95 PTEWNGLKMLIDGKG
-110 VNQEQL
+110 INQEQL
-116 EIITNEQITSKS
+116 DLITNEQVTNKSK
-128 NIGLENNINSAYID
+128 IGLENNINSAYVD
-142 DAVKIIGKVSNSP
+142 EAAQIIGKVSDSP

-164 SAKNIASSLLQKIG
+164 SAKNIASSLLQNIG
-178 CNVITIND
+178 CDVLTINN

-196 PTSDPLDELIS
+196 PTSDQLDELVS
-207 KSKDS
+207 KSKDV

-236 DVTLGLGVAKALQ
+236 DSTLGLGVAKALE
-249 LGCKNFVLSLDTSIS
+249 LGCKNFVLSLDTSTS

-287 EKIIETQSCAGGEG
+287 EKIVETQSCAGGEG

-333 HDVLNL
+333 SDVLNL
-339 MEGYHQIREKIE
+339 MEKYHQIREKIE
-351 VDLECQEKIL
+351 VGLEYQEKVL
-361 KAVFDILKEKYRDL
+361 KNLFDVLKEKYRNL
-375 QTLDGIKVVV
+375 QTLDGIKVIID
-385 NEDSWFLIRKSN
+385 EDSWFLIRKSN

-411 EDAKNIHLQIKEL
+411 EDARNIHLQTKEL
-424 VKQSHEQ
+424 VKQSYEQ
-431 IKRKKDN
+431 IK

>member
-116 EIITNEQITSKS
+116 KIITNEQITSKS

-142 DAVKIIGKVSNSP
+142 DAVKIIGNVSNSP

>member
-1 VKISIS
+1 
-7 GIRGI
+7 
-12 FGKDLMLNDV
+12 MLNDV
-22 LKFSNN
+22 LKFSNS

-36 KCVIG
+36 KCVVG

-46 SRNMI
+46 SRNII
-51 AETVKAGLMQCGI
+51 AENVKAGLMQCGV
-64 DIYNLGIVPTPVVFR
+64 DIYNLGVVPTPVVFR

-85 AGIVI
+85 AGIVV
-90 TSSHN
+90 TASHN
-95 PTEWNGLKLIIEGKG
+95 PTEWNGLKMLIDGKG
-110 VNQEQL
+110 INQEQL
-116 EIITNEQITSKS
+116 DLITNEQVTNKSK
-128 NIGLENNINSAYID
+128 IGLENNINSAYVD
-142 DAVKIIGKVSNSP
+142 EAAQIIGKVSDNP

-178 CNVITIND
+178 CDVITINN

-196 PTSDPLDELIS
+196 PTSDPLDELVS
-207 KSKDS
+207 KSKDV

-236 DVTLGLGVAKALQ
+236 DSTLGLGVAKALE
-249 LGCKNFVLSLDTSIS
+249 LGCKNFVLSQDTSIS

-287 EKIIETQSCAGGEG
+287 EKIVETQSCAGGEG

-328 RKDEF
+328 KKDEF
-333 HDVLNL
+333 SDVLNL
-339 MEGYHQIREKIE
+339 MEKYHQIREKIE
-351 VDLECQEKIL
+351 VGLEYQEKVL
-361 KAVFDILKEKYRDL
+361 KNLFDVLKEKYRNL
-375 QTLDGIKVVV
+375 QTLDGIKVIVD
-385 NEDSWFLIRKSN
+385 EDSWFLIRKSN

-411 EDAKNIHLQIKEL
+411 EDARNIHLQTKEL
-424 VKQSHEQ
+424 VKQSYEQ
-431 IKRKKDN
+431 IK

>member
-1 VKISIS
+1 
-7 GIRGI
+7 
-12 FGKDLMLNDV
+12 MLNDV
-22 LKFSNN
+22 LKFSNS

-36 KCVIG
+36 KCVVG

-46 SRNMI
+46 SRNII
-51 AETVKAGLMQCGI
+51 AETVKAGLMQCGV
-64 DIYNLGIVPTPVVFR
+64 DIYNLGVVPTPVVFR

-85 AGIVI
+85 AGIVV
-90 TSSHN
+90 TASHN
-95 PTEWNGLKLIIEGKG
+95 PTEWNGLKMLIDGKG
-110 VNQEQL
+110 INQEQL
-116 EIITNEQITSKS
+116 DLITNEQVTNKSK
-128 NIGLENNINSAYID
+128 IGLENNVNSAYVD
-142 DAVKIIGKVSNSP
+142 EAAQIIGKVSDNP

-178 CNVITIND
+178 CDVITINN

-196 PTSDPLDELIS
+196 PTSDPLDELVS
-207 KSKDS
+207 KSKDV

-236 DVTLGLGVAKALQ
+236 DSTLGLGVAKALE

-287 EKIIETQSCAGGEG
+287 EKIVETQSCAGGEG

-333 HDVLNL
+333 SDVLNL
-339 MEGYHQIREKIE
+339 MEKYHQIREKIE
-351 VDLECQEKIL
+351 VGLEYQEKVL
-361 KAVFDILKEKYRDL
+361 KNLFDVLKEKYRNL
-375 QTLDGIKVVV
+375 QTLDGIKVIID
-385 NEDSWFLIRKSN
+385 EDSWFLIRKSN

-411 EDAKNIHLQIKEL
+411 EDARNIHLQTKEL
-424 VKQSHEQ
+424 VKQSYEQ
-431 IKRKKDN
+431 IK